1 MGPILE
7 LENRIRESY
16 GLVREYEAMRQ
27 VEDDP
32 RARLDQDRQIN
43 TQWSLIQGYLDDYL
57 NRVARLHL
65 AVPPDIRQ
73 IAARFPALAI
83 RAESTQIE
91 FVNRDQ
97 ELDRLDAERLRAS
110 RSPYTLIG
118 APAGYGKSYL
128 LKRIVGKI
136 EHDEAAA
143 RVWTCRYVDL
153 GLLDDDPPA
162 GIARALIEQ
171 PTNDV
176 QTVVDQVIQVLAAPS
191 TGGRRAVLL
200 MFDSVERLD
209 AATAQWLHELFS
221 SLRARTWIGGRE
233 IIVVRIIV
241 AGRTPDAFWDGY
253 ERAFP
258 SPLAP
263 QRIWL
268 TPFDAYPIQELIWS
282 QSQAVHVP
290 LDDQIVVEIAQQV
303 HHLSGGH
310 PGVIRA
316 LVDGLAGQAFA
327 VGAVDEY
334 FRQHCAR
341 LVQAHVAPAADAL
354 LSDLPPR
361 LRQAMQTLSVFRRV
375 NANTVQRLVEAGELP
390 DDTDEI
396 TLLGGLQQSHLLL
409 GPTIQEPFYRDHLMR
424 RVLAMAL
431 AWGTDTG
438 AVPSAEVS
446 PDSRV
451 TRYARLNALA
461 LDLYSGWIGGRGL
474 ADSHLKSA
482 QQLYSVVEWLFHA
495 LQDQA
500 MGTDVLCQT
509 LRAHIQTLA
518 GETGSVADL
527 IADQIRQDAEICYLI
542 RQRLGDA
549 GVQTVCD
556 ALCACQEED
565 NGQV

>member
-1 MGPILE
+1 MGPIDE

-16 GLVREYEAMRQ
+16 NLVSEYETMRQ

-32 RARLDQDRQIN
+32 RTRLDQDRQIAA
-43 TQWSLIQGYLDDYL
+43 QWSLIREYLDDYL
-57 NRVARLHL
+57 NRVALLHL
-65 AVPPDIRQ
+65 AVPDDIRQ
-73 IAARFPALAI
+73 IAAHFPTLTV

-128 LKRIVGKI
+128 LKRAVGKI
-136 EHDEAAA
+136 QGSEITAQE
-143 RVWTCRYVDL
+143 WTCRYVDFSL
-153 GLLDDDPPA
+153 VDGDPLA
-162 GIARALIEQ
+162 FIAQALIEQ
-171 PTNDV
+171 PTHDV
-176 QTVVDQVIQVLAAPS
+176 QTVVDQIIQTLSAPSAGGHLAAQR
-191 TGGRRAVLL
+191 GVAQRGVAQRGDVQRRAVLL
-200 MFDSVERLD
+200 IFDAVERLD
-209 AATAQWLHELFS
+209 NVATQWLHELFS
-221 SLRARTWIGGRE
+221 ALRAQTWVSGRE
-233 IIVVRIIV
+233 IIVVRIII
-241 AGRTPDAFWDGY
+241 AGRTPDAFWADY
-253 ERAFP
+253 ERAHP

-282 QSQAVHVP
+282 QAQAVHVP

-316 LVDGLAGQAFA
+316 LVDHLAEQAFA
-327 VGAVDEY
+327 VGAVGDY
-334 FRQHCAR
+334 FRRQCAR
-341 LVQAHVAPAADAL
+341 LVQAYVAPAADAL

-375 NANTVQRLVEAGELP
+375 NANTVQRLVEVGELP
-390 DDTDEI
+390 ADTDEI
-396 TLLGGLQQSHLLL
+396 TLLGGLQRSHLLL

-424 RVLAMAL
+424 RVLALTL
-431 AWGTDTG
+431 AWASDTET
-438 AVPSAEVS
+438 A
-446 PDSRV
+446 
-451 TRYARLNALA
+451 RYARLNALA
-461 LDLYSGWIGGRGL
+461 LALYAGWIGGHGL

-482 QQLYSVVEWLFHA
+482 QQLFSVVEWLFHA
-495 LQDQA
+495 LQDRA
-500 MGTDVLCQT
+500 MGTDILCQT
-509 LRAHIQTLA
+509 LHTHIQTLA

-542 RQRLGDA
+542 RQQLGDA
-549 GVQTVCD
+549 GVQTICD
-556 ALCACQEED
+556 ALYT
-565 NGQV
+565 